1 MRERTLSSCFL
12 YVKSRL
18 CKTGKNT
25 LKVLLQCIS
34 LPGRME
40 DLYFLFCP
48 FIFHN
53 MFPGPWAVS
62 EGVVTFLRCILPTW
76 VRWLIASVWG
86 NHAACFSYLFCIYM
100 SHCSVWLK
108 EEPQLKNTSLAKH
121 SSGFKQAFG
130 WFSDCF
136 LL

>member
-40 DLYFLFCP
+40 DFILFVLPLYLSQYVPWSLGCVRGSCDVLEMHPAHLGQMVNSLSLGEPCCLFLIPVLHLYEPLFCVAERRAP
-48 FIFHN
+48 
-53 MFPGPWAVS
+53 A
-62 EGVVTFLRCILPTW
+62 EK
-76 VRWLIASVWG
+76 
-86 NHAACFSYLFCIYM
+86 YLTC
-100 SHCSVWLK
+100 K
-108 EEPQLKNTSLAKH
+108 A
-121 SSGFKQAFG
+121 FKRF
-130 WFSDCF
+130 
-136 LL
+136 